1 MTQDQEWSS
10 SIYGCSDISPENMAA
25 QLGLP
30 RETVI
35 GKYNP
40 NDEHHNPEDPSTWTI
55 NSLKDIRMTVPDGD
69 GRSISPY
76 SNVLEIMSMA
86 NVYTYYYGADNVS
99 LFLSYARQL
108 WEASHSYQLNIS
120 DIYYCSGC
128 ISEDDQKRELEQ
140 LRTEAMEEEGIDAS
154 EASSSSEE
162 NTAFETGTP
171 SSAVIEVGKFRAAQK
186 SAATASNSF
195 SFMEEAS
202 PSNAS
207 VYEISSLQKETDQEN
222 SELTVCPGHV
232 DLIIHMKIHGLS
244 EQNSL
249 FSIDSFQ
256 ETNALADP
264 LGEDSSGW
272 KGWTDTNKAAAIALS
287 QQDWFEKY
295 GLTVSG
301 ISTGVPLTSSEIQ
314 AYMAELPLTL
324 SQTRRDLIEFAL
336 QSVGKVPYYWGGKAS
351 GPDYEPNG
359 FGTIISPDYKGR
371 ILKGLD
377 CSGWINWVYWSVT
390 GNRLPYESTAGLA
403 ACGTP
408 ISRSEL
414 QPGDIVLHTGTDAHV
429 IMFLRWTADGKI
441 QCIHESSGPVNNVC
455 VSVRDANWP
464 YYRRLIE

>member
-1 MTQDQEWSS
+1 
-10 SIYGCSDISPENMAA
+10 
-25 QLGLP
+25 
-30 RETVI
+30 
-35 GKYNP
+35 
-40 NDEHHNPEDPSTWTI
+40 
-55 NSLKDIRMTVPDGD
+55 
-69 GRSISPY
+69 
-76 SNVLEIMSMA
+76 
-86 NVYTYYYGADNVS
+86 
-99 LFLSYARQL
+99 
-108 WEASHSYQLNIS
+108 
-120 DIYYCSGC
+120 
-128 ISEDDQKRELEQ
+128 
-140 LRTEAMEEEGIDAS
+140 
-154 EASSSSEE
+154 
-162 NTAFETGTP
+162 
-171 SSAVIEVGKFRAAQK
+171 
-186 SAATASNSF
+186 
-195 SFMEEAS
+195 MEEAS

-256 ETNALADP
+256 ETNALADS